1 MDQKCLEEKSTSAF
15 LACRALNGH
24 VRLADVTFT
33 RRVTK
38 GISQALPIIHCA
50 LVVLPSQSLRLL
62 SLWTLLSST
71 FIFLFIILFV
81 YLFVK
86 DVWLDRTSLLGHFSA
101 RKIVQYRNGRRFLL
115 IYSICVVK
123 NTILTKYKTDH

>member
-1 MDQKCLEEKSTSAF
+1 MLEEKRVNGPTEKKKEKKSTSAF
-15 LACRALNGH
+15 LGCRALNGH

-33 RRVTK
+33 RRVTE
-38 GISQALPIIHCA
+38 GILQALPIIHCA

-62 SLWTLLSST
+62 YLWTLLSST

-86 DVWLDRTSLLGHFSA
+86 DV
-101 RKIVQYRNGRRFLL
+101 
-115 IYSICVVK
+115 
-123 NTILTKYKTDH
+123 